1 MAHGLRHT
9 LGQLGWRDAA
19 LYWLARALA
28 RSTGGHWRLHR
39 YHFIAQYVGATP
51 LHGARGRDIDIVPHN
66 PQALPPADYPR
77 PAAVVAAR
85 LGQGARSLQAW
96 RHGRLAGFLWLIDS
110 AYQEDEV
117 RARFQLASPQSAW
130 DFDVWVAPDQ
140 RLGMAF
146 SRLWEAARV
155 QLRERG
161 VRWTCSRI
169 SAFNPAS
176 MRAHAAIGV
185 VPLGAALFVCCGR
198 WQWTFTSM
206 APRFHWSRAPSSY
219 PVLTFDTHALPV
231 PIKEPS

>member
-19 LYWLARALA
+19 LYWCARALTQL
-28 RSTGGHWRLHR
+28 SGGRWHLHR

-51 LHGARGRDIDIVPHN
+51 LNVARGRDIDIAPHDPQVP
-66 PQALPPADYPR
+66 LPAAYPR
-77 PAAVVAAR
+77 PAVVVAAR
-85 LGQGARSLQAW
+85 LAQGARSLVAW
-96 RHGRLAGFLWLIDS
+96 RGQRLAGFLWLIDG

-117 RARFQLASPQSAW
+117 RARFQLASPQAAW

-140 RLGMAF
+140 RLGMTF
-146 SRLWEAARV
+146 VRLWEAARL
-155 QLRERG
+155 QLRARG

-176 MRAHAAIGV
+176 LRAHAAIGV
-185 VPLGAALFVCCGR
+185 VPLGSALFVCCGQ
-198 WQWTFTSM
+198 WQWMFASM
-206 APRFHWSRAPSSY
+206 APRFHWSRVPSSY
-219 PVLTFDTHALPV
+219 PVLTFDTRALSA